1 MKSNKEIIDQ
11 YLPDGG
17 YAGLNQYNEN
27 KVLRMIE
34 QAIKTDKLKDGRF
47 TVDDMVLFAKAHG
60 ATCNEND
67 LNHWVNEAKY

>member
-1 MKSNKEIIDQ
+1 MKSNKEIIEQ

-17 YAGLNQYNEN
+17 YSGLMHYNEN

-34 QAIKTDKLKDGRF
+34 QAVKIDRLKDGRF
-47 TVDDMVLFAKAHG
+47 TVDDMLVFAKEHG
-60 ATCNEND
+60 AICNEND

>member
-34 QAIKTDKLKDGRF
+34 QAIKQDRF
-47 TVDDMVLFAKAHG
+47 NNGAFKIDDMICFAKAHG

-67 LNHWVNEAKY
+67 LNHWINEAKY